1 MQLVRPGAE
10 HLASYLAALERGWS
24 YDNER
29 GVEVAREELSRIH
42 ADAAAFL
49 ASMEDREAK
58 GPPVTLP
65 DGSAAKRLPGVRRWL
80 WDGEFCG
87 SIGLR
92 WQPGTTALPTH
103 CLGHVGY
110 AVVPWKQRLGYAK
123 SALRLILPEAK
134 AVGLA
139 YVEIT
144 TDPDN
149 IASRRVIEANGGIL
163 VEHFIKPQQ
172 FEAGPALSH
181 HIHMT
186 APNPSIPRLGATTP
200 TRLTRRCSEPLASL
214 RSSVR

>member
-1 MQLVRPGAE
+1 MIVQSLRKLAAARVAQLRLVRRLRMQLVRPNPE
-10 HLASYLAALERGWS
+10 HLASYVAALERGWS
-24 YDNER
+24 AHNER
-29 GVEVAREELSRIH
+29 GVEAAREELSRIH

-65 DGSAAKRLPGVRRWL
+65 DGSAAKRLPGFRRWL

-92 WQPGTTALPTH
+92 WQPGTTALPPH
-103 CLGHVGY
+103 CLGHIGY
-110 AVVPWKQRLGYAK
+110 AIVPWKQRLGYAK
-123 SALRLILPEAK
+123 SALRLILLEAK
-134 AVGLA
+134 AVGLS

-149 IASRRVIEANGGIL
+149 IASQRIIEANGGIL

-172 FEAGPALSH
+172 FGCKP
-181 HIHMT
+181 
-186 APNPSIPRLGATTP
+186 G
-200 TRLTRRCSEPLASL
+200 L
-214 RSSVR
+214 RFRITLK